1 MSEFRSCVKVEVA
14 ALGYLTLHHSDI
26 TSMISA
32 LGRACRDESHF
43 NISFIAKGKVTRHAV
58 STPSE
63 EKGEPKK
70 REIRTDVASK
80 ASLLGQAGSRCNQ
93 RHYTT
98 VGSLL

>member
-63 EKGEPKK
+63 EKGEPK
-70 REIRTDVASK
+70 REIRTDVASN

-98 VGSLL
+98 VVSLL